1 MRTTRLARAVALG
14 TMLIVFGTAT
24 VRADDASAIE
34 RGRVKFQRT
43 CAPCH
48 GAGPGNDGRAAL
60 PGTDALRLKYNGSLP
75 ALLEARTD
83 LTAEA
88 LKTYVRRGS
97 WSMPPFRKTELTD
110 AQIKDI
116 AAYLATA
123 SKAGVNHSPH

>member
-1 MRTTRLARAVALG
+1 MRTSLLACVVVGLLGSLAVKAED
-14 TMLIVFGTAT
+14 T
-24 VRADDASAIE
+24 SAVQ
-34 RGRVKFQRT
+34 RGNLKFQRT

-48 GAGPGNDGRAAL
+48 GAGPGSDGRAAL
-60 PGTDALRLKYNGSLP
+60 PGTVALQLKYQGSLP

-83 LTAEA
+83 LTADI

-110 AQIKDI
+110 GEIRDI

-123 SKAGVNHSPH
+123 PKATAKASQR